1 MKLWLLIVVA
11 GFSAGSANAA
21 GPIIGKLRMQG
32 DEPRQFSRSFKLHVV
47 QQEAADL
54 SHIRRSGM
62 IAQTDVAPNM
72 DVGVGLFSLRRNR
85 TSSLEA
91 RVDQRVKQSRKL
103 GLSFSWR
110 F

>member
-1 MKLWLLIVVA
+1 
-11 GFSAGSANAA
+11 
-21 GPIIGKLRMQG
+21 
-32 DEPRQFSRSFKLHVV
+32 
-47 QQEAADL
+47 
-54 SHIRRSGM
+54 
-62 IAQTDVAPNM
+62 M